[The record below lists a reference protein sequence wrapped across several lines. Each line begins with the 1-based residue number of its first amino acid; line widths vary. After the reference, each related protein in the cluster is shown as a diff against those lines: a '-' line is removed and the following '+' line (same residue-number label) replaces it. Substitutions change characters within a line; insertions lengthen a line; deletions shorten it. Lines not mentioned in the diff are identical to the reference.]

1 MSCAAALQLEAAR
14 HPTPPPL
21 KEALAPRLPASLGT
35 PGISGPSGGAKPC
48 DTSHLACSHQN
59 KHFAAGLGVFLVAP
73 TLLSALCLGGFHR
86 LNEGL
91 SKRRFYLRFTFIKS
105 L

>member
-59 KHFAAGLGVFLVAP
+59 KHFAAGLGVFFGGSHAAFS
-73 TLLSALCLGGFHR
+73 TLSWGI
-86 LNEGL
+86 
-91 SKRRFYLRFTFIKS
+91 SSPKRRAF
-105 L
+105 